1 MKTFGDKKTKEE
13 YHERPGAYGIIINSK
28 QELAVIKLPSGY
40 FLPGGGT
47 DEGETSEVALEREV
61 MEETG
66 HAVKVN
72 EYVGK
77 SGQYYFSKFKKK
89 HIFKTGEFYA
99 CKIGDALKEAA
110 KDHELI
116 WLKPEEAI
124 KNLNH
129 DFQKWAVREAFLK
142 LLKKNV

>member
-1 MKTFGDKKTKEE
+1 MKTFGDKDPKKE

-28 QELAVIKLPSGY
+28 EELAVIKLPSGY

-47 DEGETSEVALEREV
+47 DPGETSQVALEREV

-66 HAVKVN
+66 HSIKVN
-72 EYVGK
+72 EHLGQ
-77 SGQYYFSKFKKK
+77 SGQYYFSRFRKK
-89 HIFKTGEFYA
+89 HIFKTGDFFA
-99 CKIGDALKEAA
+99 CKIGDVQSKAA
-110 KDHELI
+110 KDHELV
-116 WLKPEEAI
+116 WLSSEEAL